1 MRGAI
6 TMETVRVGELAA
18 VLIMAMWNDLRT
30 SRIPNWLTF
39 YAVGFALV
47 MQMWFGGLQEVI
59 VGMMGLGAGLGLFMI
74 LYASGGV
81 GAGDV
86 KLMAA
91 VGALVG
97 PSGALV
103 SGFLAIMVG
112 GLYALGAMCFQWGIP
127 AAGRKLA
134 SAIQG
139 ATLRRES
146 AWASQLELPFR
157 LRYGVAVAGG
167 TLLFELG
174 LHPFGG

>member
-74 LYASGGV
+74 LYVSGGV

-103 SGFLAIMVG
+103 SGLLAIMVG

-127 AAGRKLA
+127 AAGLKLA

-139 ATLRRES
+139 AILRRES
-146 AWASQLELPFR
+146 ASQLELPFR